1 MVSCIL
7 KSWIAAVMTS
17 NHCLSLCTV
26 LDVLKFRNR
35 DSSIETS
42 LCSFLCITVKRWPPF
57 VLLMVVKSIGKNTER
72 CLI

>member
-42 LCSFLCITVKRWPPF
+42 LCSFLCITV
-57 VLLMVVKSIGKNTER
+57 MASICPVNGGQKHWKEY
-72 CLI
+72 